1 MCDSTGSKENLESYY
16 MHPSKNGCN
25 YRYLYMLI
33 LTNSHCLDCEV
44 PEAPTNG
51 HVSLPEGTYLADI
64 ALYDC
69 DPGYTRVGPSTRMCE
84 ETGEWSGEQ
93 PDCLVIGKLAILIY
107 SLLSMTVVFE
117 TGREKNTHTACF
129 SAVVHQ
135 ILDRFFLFSL
145 MSLSR

>member
-1 MCDSTGSKENLESYY
+1 
-16 MHPSKNGCN
+16 
-25 YRYLYMLI
+25 MLI
-33 LTNSHCLDCEV
+33 LTNSLCLDCEV

-93 PDCLVIGKLAILIY
+93 PDCLVIGKYLDL
-107 SLLSMTVVFE
+107 F
-117 TGREKNTHTACF
+117 TAKCDWCIGDCI
-129 SAVVHQ
+129 VGGK
-135 ILDRFFLFSL
+135 
-145 MSLSR
+145 